1 MAEKDAGR
9 GFRPPYVTYATWAR
23 VLDDVGERKPTRMD
37 SSYYHELGL
46 SDSTGVTVKAALSFL
61 GLVDRDTIPKEKLL
75 ELASS
80 EGDDRQRLI
89 KQIVEESYTPIIG
102 GIDLEHATMG
112 HLLAAFA
119 NAGARG
125 NVGQKCVTF
134 FLALAKDA
142 GVALSA
148 GLLTRSRVG
157 MPHRREAGPVG
168 GSRGTA
174 AAARGRSPRRS
185 GAAASQLASKLPAF
199 DPGWPKEVRDEWM
212 AHHLTL
218 QATAAWMDK
227 FPSLKDEWSDE
238 FKARWLESWKEV
250 LNKNL
255 APPAADWALR
265 QGPL

>member
-1 MAEKDAGR
+1 MAMKDAGR

-37 SSYYHELGL
+37 SSYYRELGL

-61 GLVDRDTIPKEKLL
+61 GLVERDTIATEKLL

-89 KQIVEESYTPIIG
+89 KQIVDGVLHPHRRRGRPGARNHGPPPG
-102 GIDLEHATMG
+102 GLRG
-112 HLLAAFA
+112 C
-119 NAGARG
+119 GRRG

-142 GVALSA
+142 GMTLSP

-157 MPHRREAGPVG
+157 MPRRREAGPVG

-185 GAAASQLASKLPAF
+185 GAAASHLASKLPAF

-250 LNKNL
+250 LNRNL
-255 APPAADWALR
+255 VPPAAD
-265 QGPL
+265 